1 MTMSILKH
9 KYFYSPVIYKQN
21 TFTLYENGTIDYTFN
36 DETLQLNELN
46 ITNYIDVLN
55 NNISI
60 LLVIQGSSGTTYLYP
75 IGYKESDPNGQ
86 KYTED
91 DMIIVTTPYHKIKIV
106 VTNEGYG
113 VLMTNQITILGNM
126 HGNILDYDRGNG
138 FSRIFSNNYAMCA
151 VEKGTNRIITW
162 GHPKYGGLLLPYYK
176 YDTVVNIYSHEKGFT
191 AIVRRG
197 DTVDYLSWGV
207 F

>member
-9 KYFYSPVIYKQN
+9 KYFYSPNNNKRN

-75 IGYKESDPNGQ
+75 IGYKYKESGKNGPKEP

-91 DMIIVTTPYHKIKIV
+91 DMVIVTTPYHKIKVV

-113 VLMTNQITILGNM
+113 VLMTNQVTVLGNM
-126 HGNILDYDRGNG
+126 HGNNLDYDGGNG

-151 VEKGTNRIITW
+151 VEKGTQRIVTW

-176 YDTVVNIYSHEKGFT
+176 YDVVVNIHAHE
-191 AIVRRG
+191 
-197 DTVDYLSWGV
+197 
-207 F
+207 